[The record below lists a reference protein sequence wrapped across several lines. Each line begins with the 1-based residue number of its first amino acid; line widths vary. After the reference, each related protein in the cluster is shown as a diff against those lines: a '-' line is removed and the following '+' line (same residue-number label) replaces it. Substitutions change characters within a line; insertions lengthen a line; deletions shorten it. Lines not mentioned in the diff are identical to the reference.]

1 MPGPMPKRST
11 ERTRR
16 NKPENEGGITLSK
29 GLAQG
34 GEQFPAKR
42 HWEKL
47 TKDWYAA
54 VGKSGMAEYYE
65 QSDWAMVLIIAEEL
79 DAYYKEAAKPG
90 GKRSAMM
97 LATIFSAMESLGV
110 TEGER
115 RRMRIELEKPSEPET
130 PASVVAIDGYRDAL
144 GLGKASGEE

>member
-1 MPGPMPKRST
+1 MPGPMPKRS
-11 ERTRR
+11 EARTRR
-16 NKPENEGGITLSK
+16 NKPENEGGVPLSK
-29 GLAQG
+29 GIAQG
-34 GEQFPAKR
+34 GKPYPAR
-42 HWEKL
+42 GHWEKL
-47 TKDWYAA
+47 TRDWYRA
-54 VGKSGMAEYYE
+54 VVKSGMADYYE

-115 RRMRIELEKPSEPET
+115 RRMRIELDKPKEEET
-130 PASVVAIDGYRDAL
+130 PLSVVAIDDYKKVL
-144 GLGKASGEE
+144 GAS